1 MGKRTIFIVQGIIR
15 KKRLFF
21 STVEFARFSAARSF
35 SNSAMMASRFKS
47 IFLLAIFV
55 LLLAGNFCS
64 AEVFEENVETNG
76 QYDAPESPLFHAA
89 SVGNLGVIQ
98 HELSLGTDVN
108 VRNDDDWTP
117 LMFAVESNSLHA
129 VSLVSR
135 ARPL

>member
-1 MGKRTIFIVQGIIR
+1 MVG
-15 KKRLFF
+15 
-21 STVEFARFSAARSF
+21 RFRS
-35 SNSAMMASRFKS
+35 
-47 IFLLAIFV
+47 ILLLALVV
-55 LLLAGNFCS
+55 LLLAGSFSS
-64 AEVFEENVETNG
+64 AEVFEENVETDG

-129 VSLVSR
+129 VSLVS
-135 ARPL
+135 PHP